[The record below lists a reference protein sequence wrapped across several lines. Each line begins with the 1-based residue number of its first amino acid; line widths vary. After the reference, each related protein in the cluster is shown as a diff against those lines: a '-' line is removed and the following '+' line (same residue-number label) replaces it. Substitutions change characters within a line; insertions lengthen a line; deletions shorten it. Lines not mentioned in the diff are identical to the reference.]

1 MVIYRSLTEKIMNKL
16 ICLMG
21 KSCTGK
27 DTIYKKLLQDPELD
41 IRVLKPC
48 TTRPRRLNEKEGIE
62 YNFVSEE
69 EYESFKNSGMILEER
84 SYDTA
89 CGIWRYFTLKDKE
102 LMESDDTYIYIGTLE
117 AYDSLK
123 NGLGEEKLIPVYIEV
138 NDSIRI
144 DRAVHREKK
153 QAEPKFTE
161 MCRRFIADTEDF
173 SEDKLKAAGI
183 SPDSRFNNEVLEE
196 CLSDIKAYILKR
208 I

>member
-1 MVIYRSLTEKIMNKL
+1 
-16 ICLMG
+16 MG

-27 DTIYKKLLQDPELD
+27 DTIYKKLLQDAELD
-41 IRVLKPC
+41 FRVLKPY
-48 TTRPRRLNEKEGIE
+48 TTRPRRQNEKEGIE

-69 EYESFKNSGMILEER
+69 EYESFAKNGMILEER
-84 SYDTA
+84 SYNTA

-102 LMESDDTYIYIGTLE
+102 LTDSDDTYIYIGTLE
-117 AYDSLK
+117 AYESLK
-123 NGLGEEKLIPVYIEV
+123 KGLGEEKLIPVYIEV
-138 NDSIRI
+138 DDSVRI

-153 QAEPKFTE
+153 QTEPRFTE

-183 SPDSRFNNEVLEE
+183 NPESRFNNEVLEE